1 MEDMDIFQ
9 AVFLGIVQ
17 GVTEVLPISSSGHLV
32 LIPWLWGFEDP
43 GLSFDVA
50 LHIGTL
56 LAIIVYFRK
65 DWIHIIQGFLS
76 GIQNKQFK
84 TAEERLPLFIVLATI
99 PGILAGYFLNN
110 FAEDLFRNPYLIA
123 MMLIFFGYVLILAE
137 KLDSQKKKLEKLTA
151 KSSLISG
158 IAQAIAIIP
167 GVSRSGITI
176 SAGMFQGFTREAAA
190 RFSFLI
196 SAPII
201 LGAGTFQM
209 RKMPITDFSSEI
221 FWAGLVSSVLASFLT
236 IRFLMKFVKNHRLNV
251 FAYYRFALAGVILL
265 IYILGT

>member
-9 AVFLGIVQ
+9 AVFLGLVQ

-32 LIPWLWGFEDP
+32 LVPWLWGFEDP

-56 LAIIVYFRK
+56 VAIIVYFRK
-65 DWIHIIQGFLS
+65 DWFKIAQGFFSGVKKQSFKKADEKLS
-76 GIQNKQFK
+76 LYL
-84 TAEERLPLFIVLATI
+84 ALATI
-99 PGILAGYFLNN
+99 PGVLAGYFLNDL
-110 FAEDLFRNPYLIA
+110 AETTFRSPYIVA
-123 MMLIFFGYVLILAE
+123 FMLIFFGYVLILAE
-137 KLDSQKKKLEKLTA
+137 RLDSQKKKLEDLTA
-151 KSSLISG
+151 RSSLISG
-158 IAQAIAIIP
+158 IAQAVAIIP

-201 LGAGTFQM
+201 LGAGVYEMKDMT
-209 RKMPITDFSSEI
+209 PSEFTSDI
-221 FWAGLVSSVLASFLT
+221 FWAGLISSVVASFIT
-236 IRFLMKFVKNHRLNV
+236 VRFLMKFVKNHKLNI

-265 IYILGT
+265 IYILGA

>member
-1 MEDMDIFQ
+1 MDIFQ

-32 LIPWLWGFEDP
+32 LVPWLWGFEDP

-50 LHIGTL
+50 LHMGTL
-56 LAIIVYFRK
+56 LAIIIYFRK
-65 DWIHIIQGFLS
+65 DWINIVKGFFS
-76 GIQNKQFK
+76 GLKKRQFK
-84 TAEERLPLFIVLATI
+84 TAEEKLPLFIVLATI
-99 PGILAGYFLNN
+99 PGVLAGYFLNN
-110 FAEDLFRNPYLIA
+110 FAEDIFRSPYLIA
-123 MMLIFFGYVLILAE
+123 FMLIFFGYVLILAE
-137 KLDSQKKKLEKLTA
+137 RLDSQKKKLEKLTA
-151 KSSLISG
+151 RNSLISG

-209 RKMPITDFSSEI
+209 RKMTMGDFQSEI
-221 FWAGLVSSVLASFLT
+221 FWAGMISSVIASFLT
-236 IRFLMKFVKNHRLNV
+236 VRFLMKFVKNHKLNI